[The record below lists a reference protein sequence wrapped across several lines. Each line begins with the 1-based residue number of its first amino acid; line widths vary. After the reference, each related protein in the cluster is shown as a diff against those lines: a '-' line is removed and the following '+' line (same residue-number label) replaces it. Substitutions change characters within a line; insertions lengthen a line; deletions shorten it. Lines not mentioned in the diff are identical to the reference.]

1 MGLQSQESEW
11 WFIQRGAVNRA
22 IRGAIHSLIRSCAPM
37 AISFGRYAL
46 LRKLAEGGMAELFI
60 ARQSGLEGFEKLCVV
75 KRILPQL
82 SKDESFVKMFLNEAR
97 VAARLNHGNIVQIW
111 DLGKTED
118 RYFIAME
125 YVHGEDLREVMRV
138 AEEKRLRPSPG
149 LACRVVADTLAGL
162 HYAHTRASA
171 DGKPLGLVH
180 RDVSPQ
186 NVLVTYEGGVK
197 LVDFG
202 IAKATRASA
211 EQTQAGLFKGK
222 FSYMSPEQSKGRP
235 LDARSDVFAVGILLW
250 ELLTWQRLFKRAN
263 EMATLIA
270 VAEEPIPS
278 PRQVVPEIPPRL
290 ERIVMRA
297 LERPLGERYQ
307 SAQEMRAD
315 LESLLREQRWE
326 ADALALERFMRE
338 LFAEKL
344 RAQDE
349 DVRAAGM
356 ASLEDFLMRVEA
368 GTQISWMPSKS
379 SSVRTPSS
387 GLPSASLPPKAKE
400 DLHGFVSAPTLVAS
414 PHLTPSKPTRLPAER
429 PAPVPER
436 APAAPPAVEPPPVA
450 RTDGPSGM
458 IIRAGADVSTLPS
471 MAPIDP
477 SHFGATPESPLA
489 ESAADRSTAKRASF
503 DPPPRGR
510 RVLVI
515 AIAAA
520 VVAGLGLT
528 VALWPASQ
536 AAQPPPI
543 TVENPAEPTRPVAPP
558 VRPAQP
564 GAAPT
569 TPEAATLSITTD
581 ADATITVDGKPQ
593 PPGRAATVSVEPGVP
608 HVVSAQRPGH
618 SVHKVNVKPL
628 EPGATL
634 PVAVKLR

>member
-1 MGLQSQESEW
+1 
-11 WFIQRGAVNRA
+11 
-22 IRGAIHSLIRSCAPM
+22 M

-60 ARQSGLEGFEKLCVV
+60 ARQSGVEGFEKLCVV

-97 VAARLNHGNIVQIW
+97 VAARLNHANIVQIW
-111 DLGKTED
+111 DLGKTDE

-125 YVHGEDLREVMRV
+125 YVHGEDLRELMRL
-138 AEEKRLRPSPG
+138 AEQKQLRPPPA
-149 LACRVVADTLAGL
+149 LICRVIADTLAGL
-162 HYAHTRASA
+162 HYAHTRATA

-180 RDVSPQ
+180 RDVSPA
-186 NVLVTYEGGVK
+186 NVLVTYEGSVK

-202 IAKATRASA
+202 IAKATRATS

-250 ELLTWQRLFKRAN
+250 ELLTWQRLFKRPT
-263 EMATLIA
+263 EMATLVA

-278 PRQVVPEIPPRL
+278 PREVVPEIPPGL

-297 LERPLGERYQ
+297 LERSLDERYQ
-307 SAQEMRAD
+307 TAQEMRAD
-315 LESLLREQRWE
+315 LEALLREQRWE

-356 ASLEDFLMRVEA
+356 ASLEDFLLRVEQGA
-368 GTQISWMPSKS
+368 QISWMESKAN
-379 SSVRTPSS
+379 VRTPSA
-387 GLPSASLPPKAKE
+387 GLPSASFPSPKE
-400 DLHGFVSAPTLVAS
+400 DLRGFVSAPTLIADTQ
-414 PHLTPSKPTRLPAER
+414 HLTPSKPTLLPPVGSAPKPAPQGSAPK
-429 PAPVPER
+429 PAPVGSAPKPLPVEPP
-436 APAAPPAVEPPPVA
+436 APAAPPDAS
-450 RTDGPSGM
+450 GGM
-458 IIRAGADVSTLPS
+458 IIRAGADVTTLPT
-471 MAPIDP
+471 MAPVDP
-477 SHFGATPESPLA
+477 ADFGVVPERPLA
-489 ESAADRSTAKRASF
+489 EAAADRSTAKRASY
-503 DPPPRGR
+503 DPPTRGR

-520 VVAGLGLT
+520 LVAGIGLT
-528 VALWPASQ
+528 IVLWPSAE
-536 AAQPPPI
+536 APRPAPI
-543 TVENPAEPTRPVAPP
+543 TVENPPPPVAPRRAP
-558 VRPAQP
+558 ARPQ
-564 GAAPT
+564 APN
-569 TPEAATLSITTD
+569 PESPRLATLTITTD
-581 ADATITVDGKPQ
+581 ADATITVDGQPQ

-634 PVAVKLR
+634 PVAIKLR